1 VLPGNKAMMRVFEKD
16 AAEVKATLEEGVY
29 RLTIRF

>member
-1 VLPGNKAMMRVFEKD
+1 VFEKG